1 MHIPNISEVTS
12 EEALTEDYSQSNDD
26 VSSQHEP
33 IVLVK
38 KKSSISSIS
47 KVNLNDV
54 SLIRLCWMSKSSF
67 SNPHFLK
74 RNSRIKDMQSVNNS
88 FILKSFN
95 MFSKCLLLPNT
106 VFYVESGLFEI
117 GIETHNR

>member
-1 MHIPNISEVTS
+1 
-12 EEALTEDYSQSNDD
+12 
-26 VSSQHEP
+26 
-33 IVLVK
+33 
-38 KKSSISSIS
+38 
-47 KVNLNDV
+47 
-54 SLIRLCWMSKSSF
+54 MSKSSF

>member
-54 SLIRLCWMSKSSF
+54 SLIRLC
-67 SNPHFLK
+67 
-74 RNSRIKDMQSVNNS
+74 
-88 FILKSFN
+88 
-95 MFSKCLLLPNT
+95 
-106 VFYVESGLFEI
+106 
-117 GIETHNR
+117 